1 MIAPP
6 AVVLFDLDGTLTDP
20 YVGIARS
27 FAYAMDAIGRPL
39 PDDYDFAPCIG
50 PPMRDA
56 IARLVG
62 DDIDLQS
69 RAIVAY
75 RERYATVGLFENVVY
90 DGIVDMLHGLTG
102 SFRLLL
108 CTSKPHVFATR
119 ILERFRLARFF
130 AATYGAELDG
140 TRGDKSELMAWL
152 LEREHIAPHDAIM
165 VGDRSYDI
173 IAAANNGVAAAGVL
187 WGYGSPGE
195 LREAGC
201 TRAFAHP
208 REITFASLHDAIPI
222 CRITGLP

>member
-1 MIAPP
+1 MTAPP
-6 AVVLFDLDGTLTDP
+6 RQTILFDLDGTLTDP

-27 FAYAMDAIGRPL
+27 FAFAMDAIGRPL
-39 PDDYDFAPCIG
+39 AADYNYAPCIG

-62 DDIDLQS
+62 DDSDLQA

-90 DGIVDMLHGLTG
+90 DGIVDMLHALAG

-119 ILERFRLARFF
+119 ILDRFGLADFF
-130 AATYGAELDG
+130 ATVYGAELDG

-152 LEREHIAPHDAIM
+152 LERERIASHDAIM
-165 VGDRSYDI
+165 IGDRSYDI
-173 IAAANNGVAAAGVL
+173 IAAKNNGVAAAGVL
-187 WGYGSPGE
+187 WGYGSPAE
-195 LREAGC
+195 LSDAGC
-201 TRAFAHP
+201 MR
-208 REITFASLHDAIPI
+208 TFAQPRDITVASLLASL
-222 CRITGLP
+222 RA